1 MISIIIPCYNAS
13 KHIKNCYT
21 HLTQQKE
28 QDWEAIFINDGSTDN
43 TLELLN
49 EILNKDHRIK
59 IYTQNNK
66 GAAKA
71 REYGIKQ
78 ANGEYIT
85 FLDVDDYFSRNAL
98 NLVYNIIKNT
108 KADIIVSSFNI
119 VYDNKITTPRKIKFE
134 SISNIDYLKLIFTGK
149 CGWELCS
156 KVYKRELFN
165 TQIQIPQHIRV
176 GEDAAVFIQLVSK
189 AKYIVG
195 LNKPLYNYVQNT
207 QSASHVK
214 SLKYAE
220 ETIEAGLFIE
230 EILRKESIYNDIK
243 EYISPM
249 FLLFLSNSISK
260 GYLGNKHKY
269 IQYIVKNHFN
279 WLSFSQIPI
288 IKLLYI
294 LSIYISNGYLFKF
307 LFYLRNKISRY

>member
-1 MISIIIPCYNAS
+1 MISIIIPCYNANQYID
-13 KHIKNCYT
+13 KCYSY
-21 HLTQQKE
+21 LLQQTE

-43 TLELLN
+43 TLKLLH
-49 EILNKDHRIK
+49 EISNRDKRIK
-59 IYTQNNK
+59 IYTQTNK

-78 ANGEYIT
+78 AKSEYIT
-85 FLDVDDYFSRNAL
+85 FLDVDDFLSYDVLKQAID
-98 NLVYNIIKNT
+98 VIKKTN
-108 KADIIVSSFNI
+108 ADIIVSSFNI

-134 SISNIDYLKLIFTGK
+134 SISNIDYLKLILTGK
-149 CGWELCS
+149 CGWELWS

-165 TQIQIPQHIRV
+165 TQIQIPQHIRI

-189 AKYIVG
+189 AKYIIG
-195 LNKPLYNYVQNT
+195 LNKPLYNYVQDT

-230 EILRKESIYNDIK
+230 EILKKESIYNDIK

-249 FLLFLSNSISK
+249 FLLFLSNSISR
-260 GYLGNKHKY
+260 GYLGNAHKY
-269 IQYIVKNHFN
+269 IQYVIKNHLNFSS
-279 WLSFSQIPI
+279 LSQIPF
-288 IKLLYI
+288 IKAIYI
-294 LSIYISNGYLFKF
+294 LMVYISNGYITKF
-307 LFYLRNKISRY
+307 LNR